1 VIDAIVRKRWNIV
14 GAIWLSSLGTQL
26 HQFAI
31 PILVFQSTNSTRDL
45 ALAFFFETI
54 PWATSGPLL
63 ARRLSRYSRRQTLI
77 TLDLARSAL
86 VFAVCL
92 VPYDTNLVL
101 FIMFLLGNGN
111 AAYAALRAS
120 GFKGIFA
127 TSEIDRAISWSSM
140 GGEAASFA
148 GPLIGA
154 MLLSA
159 GIAARVVLSLDAVL
173 LLTAAMIVWTVPF
186 RASSM
191 ERQESA
197 KHSAIGLLWPERH
210 FLAIGLS
217 EGLRSLGEALYYP
230 TLIALIVVIQGQS
243 EKFFGWTRTILAAA
257 GVLATVVP
265 LLLRRPDRHNF
276 FGWFASP
283 VALLV
288 VLATLTWGR
297 GEAVIFVASA
307 VMGYAMSVRQLA
319 AQTIVIKLADE
330 RQAALQL
337 AQYNGVISAFYCFGY
352 LAAAIMAA
360 DPVIVTMLAIA
371 VFAGLAIFDA
381 RLLWRYRF
389 EYWPSR

>member
-1 VIDAIVRKRWNIV
+1 M
-14 GAIWLSSLGTQL
+14 
-26 HQFAI
+26 
-31 PILVFQSTNSTRDL
+31 
-45 ALAFFFETI
+45 
-54 PWATSGPLL
+54 
-63 ARRLSRYSRRQTLI
+63 
-77 TLDLARSAL
+77 
-86 VFAVCL
+86 AV
-92 VPYDTNLVL
+92 
-101 FIMFLLGNGN
+101 
-111 AAYAALRAS
+111 
-120 GFKGIFA
+120 
-127 TSEIDRAISWSSM
+127 
-140 GGEAASFA
+140 
-148 GPLIGA
+148 
-154 MLLSA
+154 
-159 GIAARVVLSLDAVL
+159 
-173 LLTAAMIVWTVPF
+173 
-186 RASSM
+186 
-191 ERQESA
+191 
-197 KHSAIGLLWPERH
+197 
-210 FLAIGLS
+210 
-217 EGLRSLGEALYYP
+217 
-230 TLIALIVVIQGQS
+230 
-243 EKFFGWTRTILAAA
+243 A
-257 GVLATVVP
+257 GVLATLVP
-265 LLLRRPDRHNF
+265 LLLNRPDRHNF